1 MRAIVDRLR
10 ALPRRSRDRLRLA
23 AECFLIQSAIIAATV
38 MLGVGDWLWA
48 ILRGEAWTPM
58 PGPEDALWALI
69 CFVGFTVIRRRTKQF
84 RRAYPER
91 PPTLEL
97 R

>member
-1 MRAIVDRLR
+1 MDRLR

-58 PGPEDALWALI
+58 PGPEAWLWCLI
-69 CFVGFTVIRRRTKQF
+69 VFVGFTVIGRRARRY
-84 RRAYPER
+84 RRAYPET